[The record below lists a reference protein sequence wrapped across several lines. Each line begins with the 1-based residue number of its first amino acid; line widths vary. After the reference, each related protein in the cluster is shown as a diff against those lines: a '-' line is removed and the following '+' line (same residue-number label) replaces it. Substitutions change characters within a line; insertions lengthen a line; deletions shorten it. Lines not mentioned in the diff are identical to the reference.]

1 MKKQL
6 NSVLIKPAGPDC
18 NMACKYCFYLK
29 KSELFSQSKVH
40 RMSEEILE
48 EMVHQLMNQ
57 PLKQISFG
65 WQGGEPTLM
74 GLPFFKK
81 AVEFQQKYGKNQS
94 VGNGLQ
100 TNGILI
106 DDKWARF
113 LAQYK
118 FLTGVSLDGPQHI
131 HDHYRLSAG
140 GKGTWTKVVD
150 SAKRMLDTAAEVN
163 ALVVVTDYSAQF
175 AEEIYQFHR
184 ELGLNY
190 MQFIP
195 CVETDPNNADISA
208 PFSVPAEK
216 YGELLIKLF
225 DLWMND
231 FYEGVPT
238 TSIRYFD
245 SVFYTYVDLPAPECT
260 LLPECGVYVVV
271 EHNGDVYSCDFFV
284 EPKWKLGNVLKD
296 NLVDLLNSPLQSE
309 FGKNK
314 ANLPDECKNCQWL
327 KHCWG
332 GCTKDRIKDKRDK
345 NHNNF
350 CDAYKMFF
358 EHADDRFKKLA
369 EEWKT
374 NQEHRIAET
383 RKQVLQAIGKGEI
396 QVTRNDPCPCG
407 SGKKFKKCCGME
419 K

>member
-6 NSVLIKPAGPDC
+6 NSILIKPAGPDC

-48 EMVHQLMNQ
+48 EMVRQLMSQNLQ
-57 PLKQISFG
+57 QISFG

-74 GLPFFKK
+74 GLPFFEK
-81 AVEFQQKYGKNQS
+81 AIELQQKYGKNQS

-106 DDKWARF
+106 DDEWAKF
-113 LAQYK
+113 LAKYK
-118 FLTGVSLDGPQHI
+118 FLTGLSLDGPKHI

-140 GKGTWTKVVD
+140 GKGTLTKVVD
-150 SAKRMLDTAAEVN
+150 SAKLMIDAGVEVN
-163 ALVVVTDYSAQF
+163 ALVVVNDYSVQF
-175 AEEIYQFHR
+175 AEEIYKFHR

-195 CVETDPNNADISA
+195 CVETDPNNPEISA
-208 PFSVPAEK
+208 PFSVPPAK
-216 YGELLIKLF
+216 YGEFLIKLF

-260 LLPECGVYVVV
+260 LLHECGVYVVV
-271 EHNGDVYSCDFFV
+271 EHNGDAYSCDFFV

-332 GCTKDRIKDKRDK
+332 GCTKDRIKDKRDE
-345 NHNNF
+345 NHNHF
-350 CDAYKMFF
+350 CIAYKMFF

-383 RKQVLQAIGKGEI
+383 KKQVLDAIRKGEI
-396 QVTRNDPCPCG
+396 QVTRNDSCPCG